1 MKRIFLDYAAG
12 KDNPNAIYK
21 EGRDAS
27 ARLAKVRK
35 TIASVI
41 SSAPNEVLLT
51 SWGTE
56 ANSAIRSLFTAS
68 SFGYLLRKHG
78 QSRHSEQA
86 PHVLTTTIEHE
97 SLLSLFGDLAKSGVK
112 VTYVAPNKEGIVS
125 VSDIEKSLRPNT
137 VLVSVM
143 YANNEIG
150 TIQPIKEISKMLRN
164 RKNLAPKTLAYV
176 RPGANPLSRAVA
188 LRKGVSA
195 TSSYGRLIF
204 HSDCVQAPGL
214 LPINVQ
220 SLGVDLASF
229 SAPKFGGPAGAGF
242 LYRRR
247 WVGSLTPDRDLRENV
262 SVSLAENMCEAL
274 VRAESRREKEVAR
287 LTKLRDYFI
296 AGVLKNISTSRLN
309 GSRDLRLAH
318 NANFVFPVESELL
331 VLELDMAGVAVSGG
345 AACSAQGCED
355 GSHVIIALGKTKQE
369 AKSSVRFSLGADTR
383 KADLDYVIKLLP
395 EIINRH
401 TNIWPSQK

>member
-143 YANNEIG
+143 YANNEI
-150 TIQPIKEISKMLRN
+150 
-164 RKNLAPKTLAYV
+164 
-176 RPGANPLSRAVA
+176 
-188 LRKGVSA
+188 
-195 TSSYGRLIF
+195 
-204 HSDCVQAPGL
+204 
-214 LPINVQ
+214 
-220 SLGVDLASF
+220 
-229 SAPKFGGPAGAGF
+229 
-242 LYRRR
+242 
-247 WVGSLTPDRDLRENV
+247 
-262 SVSLAENMCEAL
+262 
-274 VRAESRREKEVAR
+274 
-287 LTKLRDYFI
+287 
-296 AGVLKNISTSRLN
+296 
-309 GSRDLRLAH
+309 
-318 NANFVFPVESELL
+318 
-331 VLELDMAGVAVSGG
+331 
-345 AACSAQGCED
+345 
-355 GSHVIIALGKTKQE
+355 
-369 AKSSVRFSLGADTR
+369 
-383 KADLDYVIKLLP
+383 
-395 EIINRH
+395 
-401 TNIWPSQK
+401 